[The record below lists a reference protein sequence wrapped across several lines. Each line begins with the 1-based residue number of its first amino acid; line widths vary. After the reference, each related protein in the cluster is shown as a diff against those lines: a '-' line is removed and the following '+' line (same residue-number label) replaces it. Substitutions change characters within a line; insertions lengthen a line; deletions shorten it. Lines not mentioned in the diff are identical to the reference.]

1 MRSLSIQVKGVIP
14 MVVLCWDPHIQRY
27 VYVDTNSFPS
37 FPTPVVYDECYR
49 LFFPTCVFLEGEGWF
64 VYDQGKLVPHDVF
77 IRFAREHMVPVYP
90 YPPWD
95 TVPSAGNNDIYVID
109 RSHPL
114 LSPRSDDHQN
124 AVCVPARV
132 PISPPPQS
140 VVYVVHHVCSRC
152 MELSQMYGGHQE
164 RVSLCCAHDSCHD
177 REQEPPQYVH
187 QYSHRPPM
195 SGSLAF
201 SIVSIVLALGIAFVF
216 LSQTVFTSTP
226 HVAHVAGDS
235 QASLSSLV
243 AHRTASSRPS
253 VGDYRLRLPSSLTA
267 DEIDRILA
275 SYQSPASGT
284 GYIWISVGTEYQI
297 DPAYALAFFIH
308 ESVAGTHLQWAGRK
322 PDGTTT
328 HNVGNII
335 CAGYPTCYGR
345 FRDYASWEEGIRDWF
360 RLIDTEYIRARGI
373 PYVQEV
379 IPIYAPA
386 FENNVESYINHVCS
400 LVDRWRSG
408 IIP

>member
-1 MRSLSIQVKGVIP
+1 
-14 MVVLCWDPHIQRY
+14 
-27 VYVDTNSFPS
+27 
-37 FPTPVVYDECYR
+37 
-49 LFFPTCVFLEGEGWF
+49 
-64 VYDQGKLVPHDVF
+64 
-77 IRFAREHMVPVYP
+77 
-90 YPPWD
+90 
-95 TVPSAGNNDIYVID
+95 
-109 RSHPL
+109 
-114 LSPRSDDHQN
+114 
-124 AVCVPARV
+124 
-132 PISPPPQS
+132 
-140 VVYVVHHVCSRC
+140 
-152 MELSQMYGGHQE
+152 
-164 RVSLCCAHDSCHD
+164 
-177 REQEPPQYVH
+177 
-187 QYSHRPPM
+187 M

-216 LSQTVFTSTP
+216 LSQTVFTSTS
-226 HVAHVAGDS
+226 HVAGDS
-235 QASLSSLV
+235 QASLLSLV
-243 AHRTASSRPS
+243 AHRTALSRPS

-275 SYQSPASGT
+275 SYQSPALGT
-284 GYIWISVGTEYQI
+284 GYIWISVGAEYQI

-308 ESVAGTHLQWAGRK
+308 ESVAGTHPQWAGRK

-373 PYVQEV
+373 QYVQEV